1 MALLIKSGYS
11 AANLLITAAGFWGLS
26 IITHLQRNLNEYYI
40 IAFSLPC
47 WENVYFIFNVI
58 MYVHLGIGIVTTIL
72 FWIVKPEW
80 RSKLLLYSWMF
91 TISVV
96 LVMLQ
101 FMVYP
106 PFDEPDKQIPSFLGL
121 YFTCAVISG
130 LLYGVIWFMLNKYKV
145 VRQQPYV
152 IDDQR

>member
-11 AANLLITAAGFWGLS
+11 AANLLMTAAGFWWLG

-40 IAFSLPC
+40 IAFSLHC

-58 MYVHLGIGIVTTIL
+58 MYVYLGIGIATTIL
-72 FWIVKPEW
+72 FWIIKPEW

-101 FMVYP
+101 WFAANSGNL
-106 PFDEPDKQIPSFLGL
+106 FWGL
-121 YFTCAVISG
+121 
-130 LLYGVIWFMLNKYKV
+130 
-145 VRQQPYV
+145 
-152 IDDQR
+152 

>member
-11 AANLLITAAGFWGLS
+11 AANLFMTAAGFWWLS

-47 WENVYFIFNVI
+47 WENVYLIFNVI
-58 MYVHLGIGIVTTIL
+58 MYVYLGIGIVTTIL

-80 RSKLLLYSWMF
+80 RSKLLPYSWMF

-101 FMVYP
+101 WFAANSGNL
-106 PFDEPDKQIPSFLGL
+106 FWGL
-121 YFTCAVISG
+121 
-130 LLYGVIWFMLNKYKV
+130 
-145 VRQQPYV
+145 
-152 IDDQR
+152 